1 MAQTLEEMQQG
12 AFASHI
18 IPGFTSMV
26 ADSAIPSGQQ
36 LAPGLTQEQT
46 DAAQLFRSGI
56 GAYQPFITAGSQAMQ
71 AAMGATGPGAATA
84 YMNPYLQQ
92 VADTT
97 MTDLNRQFGQQQAQ
111 QQQQQIQ
118 SGGFAGSSTRGAV
131 MDAELARAQGDVSA
145 KALSGLY
152 AGGYQ
157 SAMDAAQ
164 QAAKTQA
171 GIGQIYGQ
179 MGQQAQQ
186 GLIGDV
192 GQMWDMGEAERQIIS
207 GQNMAEWQTPWWGMQ
222 QASNMMSQMPTS
234 QQFQN
239 PNPILTGIAAAG
251 SMGNMFG

>member
-1 MAQTLEEMQQG
+1 MAQTMEQMRDQMY
-12 AFASHI
+12 ADYI
-18 IPGFTSMV
+18 IPGMESMMGAQPTGAEMV
-26 ADSAIPSGQQ
+26 PGMTQSQHDAQQ
-36 LAPGLTQEQT
+36 MM
-46 DAAQLFRSGI
+46 RSGI

-179 MGQQAQQ
+179 MGQQAQE
-186 GLIGDV
+186 GLFGDV
-192 GQMWDMGEAERQIIS
+192 GQIWDMGEAERQIIS

-234 QQFQN
+234 TQFQN

-251 SMGNMFG
+251 SMNNMFG

>member
-1 MAQTLEEMQQG
+1 MEQMRNQAYADYL
-12 AFASHI
+12 
-18 IPGFTSMV
+18 IPGMESMMG
-26 ADSAIPSGQQ
+26 AQPSGAEMVPGMTQNQYDAQQ
-36 LAPGLTQEQT
+36 MM
-46 DAAQLFRSGI
+46 RSGI
-56 GAYQPFITAGSQAMQ
+56 GAYQPFMTAGSQAMQ
-71 AAMGATGPGAATA
+71 AAMGATGPDAATA
-84 YMNPYLQQ
+84 YMNPYLQN

-97 MTDLNRQFGQQQAQ
+97 MADLNRQFGNQQAQ
-111 QQQQQIQ
+111 MAQRQIG
-118 SGGFAGSSTRGAV
+118 SGGFAGSATRGAIEQG
-131 MDAELARAQGDVSA
+131 ELARQQGDVSA

-186 GLIGDV
+186 GLFGDV
-192 GQMWDMGEAERQIIS
+192 GKIWDMGEAERQIIG
-207 GQNMAEWQTPWWGMQ
+207 GQNVAEYQTPFWGMGQ
-222 QASNMMSQMPTS
+222 FANMMSQMPTS
-234 QQFQN
+234 TQFQN